1 LKPASEPWRRSI
13 VALLA
18 ALALVEIAW
27 ELWLA
32 PLKPG
37 GSWLA
42 LKALPLVALWPG
54 VAQGRTRALQWA
66 LLLLPWYFAEGLVR
80 GFSESGRHAL
90 CAATAAVLSLAT
102 IAAGLVYV
110 RLAKPNLKWRRAAAS
125 K

>member
-1 LKPASEPWRRSI
+1 MPAPESWRRTTT
-13 VALLA
+13 ALLA
-18 ALALVEIAW
+18 ALALMEICW

-54 VAQGRTRALQWA
+54 VAQSRTRALQWA
-66 LLLLPWYFAEGLVR
+66 LLLLPWYFAEGVVR

-90 CAATAAVLSLAT
+90 CALTAAALSLAT
-102 IAAGLVYV
+102 IASGLAYV
-110 RLAKPNLKWRRAAAS
+110 RVAKPNLKWRRARAS

>member
-1 LKPASEPWRRSI
+1 MPGFDPWRRAT

-18 ALALVEIAW
+18 TLALMEICW

-54 VAQGRTRALQWA
+54 VARSRTRALQWV
-66 LLLLPWYFAEGLVR
+66 LVLLPWYFAEGLVR

-90 CAATAAVLSLAT
+90 CAATAAALSLAT
-102 IAAGLVYV
+102 IASGLAYV
-110 RLAKPNLKWRRAAAS
+110 RLAKPNLRWRRAGAS
-125 K
+125 E

>member
-1 LKPASEPWRRSI
+1 MSALDPCRRTTT
-13 VALLA
+13 ALLA
-18 ALALVEIAW
+18 TLALMEIFW

-54 VAQGRTRALQWA
+54 VARCRTRALQWV
-66 LLLLPWYFAEGLVR
+66 LLLLPWYFAEGVVR

-90 CAATAAVLSLAT
+90 CAATAAALSLAT
-102 IAAGLVYV
+102 IASGLAYV
-110 RLAKPNLKWRRAAAS
+110 RLAKPNLKCRGAS
-125 K
+125 E

>member
-1 LKPASEPWRRSI
+1 MLALDRWRRTTA
-13 VALLA
+13 ALLA
-18 ALALVEIAW
+18 TLALMEICW

-54 VAQGRTRALQWA
+54 VVRSRTRTLQWV
-66 LLLLPWYFAEGLVR
+66 LLLLPWYFAEGVVR

-90 CAATAAVLSLAT
+90 CAVTAAVLSLAT
-102 IAAGLVYV
+102 IASGLAYV
-110 RLAKPNLKWRRAAAS
+110 RLAKIKLRWRRTGAS
-125 K
+125 E

>member
-1 LKPASEPWRRSI
+1 MAAAEPWRRTT

-18 ALALVEIAW
+18 SLALVEVCW

-32 PLKPG
+32 PIKPG

-66 LLLLPWYFAEGLVR
+66 LLLLPWYFAEGVVR

-90 CAATAAVLSLAT
+90 CASTAAALALAT
-102 IAAGLVYV
+102 IGSGLAYV
-110 RLAKPNLKWRRAAAS
+110 RLAKPKLKWRRAGES
-125 K
+125 Q

>member
-1 LKPASEPWRRSI
+1 MPAAEPWRRAT

-18 ALALVEIAW
+18 ALALLEICW

-37 GSWLA
+37 GSWLV

-54 VAQGRTRALQWA
+54 VARGRTRALQWI
-66 LLLLPWYFAEGLVR
+66 LLLLPWYFAEGVVR

-90 CAATAAVLSLAT
+90 CAVTASALSLAA
-102 IAAGLVYV
+102 IACGLGYV
-110 RLAKPNLKWRRAAAS
+110 RLAKPRLRWRRAAGPD
-125 K
+125 

>member
-1 LKPASEPWRRSI
+1 MPALDRWRRTTA
-13 VALLA
+13 ALLA
-18 ALALVEIAW
+18 TLALMEICW

-54 VAQGRTRALQWA
+54 VVRSRTRDLQWV
-66 LLLLPWYFAEGLVR
+66 LLLLPWYFAEGIVR

-90 CAATAAVLSLAT
+90 CAVTAAALSLAT
-102 IAAGLVYV
+102 IASGLAYV
-110 RLAKPNLKWRRAAAS
+110 RLAKTKLSWRRTGAS
-125 K
+125 E

>member
-1 LKPASEPWRRSI
+1 MPAPESWRRTTT
-13 VALLA
+13 ALLA
-18 ALALVEIAW
+18 ALALMEICW

-54 VAQGRTRALQWA
+54 VARSRTRALQWT
-66 LLLLPWYFAEGLVR
+66 LLLLPWYFAEGVVR

-90 CAATAAVLSLAT
+90 CAITAAALSLAT
-102 IAAGLVYV
+102 IACALAYV
-110 RLAKPNLKWRRAAAS
+110 RLAKPNLKWRRARAS
-125 K
+125 E

>member
-1 LKPASEPWRRSI
+1 MAAAEPWRRTT

-18 ALALVEIAW
+18 SLALVEVCW

-54 VAQGRTRALQWA
+54 VAQGRKRALQWA
-66 LLLLPWYFAEGLVR
+66 LLLLPWYFAEGVVR

-90 CAATAAVLSLAT
+90 CASTAAALALAT
-102 IAAGLVYV
+102 IGSGLAYV
-110 RLAKPNLKWRRAAAS
+110 RLAKPELKWRRARGS
-125 K
+125 R